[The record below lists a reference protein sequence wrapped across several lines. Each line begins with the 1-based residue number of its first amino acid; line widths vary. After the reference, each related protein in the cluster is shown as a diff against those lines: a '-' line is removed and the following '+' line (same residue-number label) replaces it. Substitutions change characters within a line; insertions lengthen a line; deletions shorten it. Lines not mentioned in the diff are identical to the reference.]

1 MEGAMKGLLW
11 TFFGVTILAAGLSL
25 PAYAAEPSEQQ
36 VLIDQAQITLRDFQR
51 APEMSWFRK
60 ELPKAKGV
68 LIVPSLVKAGFI
80 FGGSGGS
87 GVYFSLDPKTGA
99 CRGPAFYDMGSVTFG
114 LQIGAEKAEVVI
126 LAMTEEAVNAMLSP
140 QFKLGADASIAA
152 GPVGV
157 GAAGE
162 ASPVPAAAFI
172 AFDRAKGVF
181 AGLTIEGGIV
191 AAKGESNA
199 RYYGKG
205 VSPSDILISGAAP
218 SKGGR
223 ICAIIKRDSMKD

>member
-1 MEGAMKGLLW
+1 MKVLLLAL
-11 TFFGVTILAAGLSL
+11 FGVTILAVGLSL
-25 PAYAAEPSEQQ
+25 PAYASEPNEQQ
-36 VLIDQAQITLRDFQR
+36 VLVDQAEITLRDFQK
-51 APEMSWFRK
+51 APEMSWFRE

-68 LIVPSLVKAGFI
+68 FIVPSLVKAGFI

-87 GVYFSLDPKTGA
+87 GVYFSVDPKTGE

-126 LAMTEEAVNAMLSP
+126 LAMTDDAVNAMLSP

-172 AFDRAKGVF
+172 AFDRAKGAF
-181 AGLTIEGGIV
+181 AGLTVEGGIV
-191 AAKGESNA
+191 AVKGEYNA
-199 RYYGKG
+199 KYYGKA
-205 VSPSDILISGAAP
+205 VSPSDILISGAVP

-223 ICAIIKRDSMKD
+223 ICAMIKRDSTKD